1 MAGPAP
7 GKPLI
12 TFGDMLRDQSE
23 RRPAPQPEPDE
34 PDSPTTI
41 KQKKIA
47 QLRAMFYS
55 SDPKAAT
62 PSTGPSTSLTS
73 FLCIVSRSV
82 LNFSVLIVL
91 TFRSS

>member
-12 TFGDMLRDQSE
+12 TFGDMLRDHSE

-47 QLRAMFYS
+47 KLRAMFYS
-55 SDPKAAT
+55 SDPSAAT

-73 FLCIVSRSV
+73 FLV
-82 LNFSVLIVL
+82 
-91 TFRSS
+91 